1 MLDFKKK
8 IISSIDDS
16 TTFLAKIE
24 KPMVFTNGCFDIL
37 HLGHVTYLQEARNL
51 GNSLIVGV
59 NSDDSVKRQNKGD
72 DRPINT
78 LEDRMS
84 ILASLEC
91 VDAVIAFDEDTPL
104 NLIKAISPQ
113 ILAKGG
119 DWKVE
124 QIVGAEHVKKQGGEV
139 HSIDFQF
146 DRSTTNTLEK
156 IRQSK

>member
-1 MLDFKKK
+1 MLDFTNK
-8 IISSIDDS
+8 IISNIADIDD
-16 TTFLAKIE
+16 FLPKL
-24 KPMVFTNGCFDIL
+24 KQPMVFTNGCFDIL
-37 HLGHVTYLQEARNL
+37 HRGHVTYLQEARNL
-51 GNSLIVGV
+51 GSSLIVGV
-59 NSDDSVKRQNKGD
+59 NSDNSVKRQNKGD

-104 NLIKAISPQ
+104 NLIEAITPQ

-119 DWKVE
+119 DWKIE
-124 QIVGAEHVKKQGGEV
+124 HIVGADHVKKHGGQV

-156 IRQSK
+156 IRQNK

>member
-1 MLDFKKK
+1 
-8 IISSIDDS
+8 
-16 TTFLAKIE
+16 
-24 KPMVFTNGCFDIL
+24 MVFTNGCFDIL

-124 QIVGAEHVKKQGGEV
+124 QIVGAEHVKKQGG
-139 HSIDFQF
+139 
-146 DRSTTNTLEK
+146 STTNTLEK